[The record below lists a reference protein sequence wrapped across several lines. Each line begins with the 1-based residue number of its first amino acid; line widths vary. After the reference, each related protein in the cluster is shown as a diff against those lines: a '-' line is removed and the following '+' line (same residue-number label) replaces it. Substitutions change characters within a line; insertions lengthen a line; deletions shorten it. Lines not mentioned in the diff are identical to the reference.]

1 MTCKRLAIVLLAI
14 VALYTLFFIFTYF
27 GTPSF
32 RIRKVPG

>member
-1 MTCKRLAIVLLAI
+1 MTCKRLVIVLLAV

-32 RIRKVPG
+32 RIRTVPG